1 MLLQWYRNHYT
12 HTHTHTHTQNMG
24 QGNLGAGSGR
34 DQPIVVTDD
43 DKLTTRH
50 ADVVKLQNRIR
61 EIARVRVSGVGGSM

>member
-1 MLLQWYRNHYT
+1 
-12 HTHTHTHTQNMG
+12 MG